1 MWPARS
7 CQHRQSEIL
16 SLPHD
21 SRHLRDPS
29 FCVLSLT
36 ISYPQGMQRK
46 TKSSYRLVP
55 RKPPTL
61 EILLSAV
68 ADAQKLV
75 AKGRVTKRDV
85 KFWESKYLQLRRLE

>member
-1 MWPARS
+1 MWPARFVNTAS
-7 CQHRQSEIL
+7 QKYSACRMIPGTYAIRPFAFCLSRFPILKVCSEKQS
-16 SLPHD
+16 
-21 SRHLRDPS
+21 
-29 FCVLSLT
+29 
-36 ISYPQGMQRK
+36 
-46 TKSSYRLVP
+46 LVP

-85 KFWESKYLQLRRLE
+85 KSWESKYLQLRRLE